1 MMLEFEYKYRGIIVI
16 PGDQFLFTGH
26 FSKDSLI
33 VSICGF
39 YVMCYE

>member
-16 PGDQFLFTGH
+16 PRDQLIFIYRAF
-26 FSKDSLI
+26 FKRFI